1 MADQLRIRTEGAVR
15 VVEFCNPP
23 QNYITHVMLRDLYRQ
38 LLEIQEDDSV
48 RVLVLTGGVEGAF
61 LTHYSVEEL
70 LEYRRATA
78 RPRSVSATLRLA
90 HLLSWLSAKANRW
103 PWLDRLAIKSMS
115 KRTHG
120 EQSIY
125 YWVRCLH
132 ILECFPKPVIAAING
147 LAFGGGAEIT
157 LCCDFR
163 YMVAE
168 EHNHIGFPEVLL
180 GITPG
185 GTGTPLRLPRIV
197 GEANSLEML
206 LTGRIYL
213 PAEAEA
219 MGLIHRAVPSE
230 KLMPLVME
238 LAQKLARGAPV
249 AQQAIRTAVR
259 QASRLAWPQGK
270 VLELAG
276 AMRAMNSEDAD
287 RGMSSYV
294 KDIASQIEGVD
305 PEKRLATFDKLYSGR
320 LTEFR
325 GE

>member
-1 MADQLRIRTEGAVR
+1 MAEQLRVRSEGSVR
-15 VVEFCNPP
+15 VVEFFNPP
-23 QNYITHVMLRDLYRQ
+23 QNYITHVMLQELYTQ
-38 LLEIQEDDSV
+38 LRKDQADDTV
-48 RVLVLTGGVEGAF
+48 RVLVLTGGIEGAF
-61 LTHYSVEEL
+61 LTHYSVDEL
-70 LEYRRATA
+70 LEYRRATT
-78 RPRSVSATLRLA
+78 RKLSGSATHRLA
-90 HLLSWLSAKANRW
+90 LLLSWLSAKADRW
-103 PWLDRLAIKSMS
+103 PWLDRLAVANVS

-120 EQSIY
+120 EQGIY
-125 YWVRCLH
+125 YWVRCLQ
-132 ILECFPKPVIAAING
+132 ILEKYPKPVIAAING

-163 YMVAE
+163 YMAEE

-197 GEANSLEML
+197 GEAKALEML
-206 LTGRIYL
+206 LTGGIYL
-213 PAEAEA
+213 PAEAKA
-219 MGLIHRAVPSE
+219 MGLIHQAVPAD

-249 AQQAIRTAVR
+249 AQAAIRAAIR
-259 QASRLAWPQGK
+259 QGSRLAWPQGK

-276 AMRAMNSEDAD
+276 AIRAMNSKDAD
-287 RGMSSYV
+287 HGMSTYLN
-294 KDIASQIEGVD
+294 DIASQIDSVD
-305 PEKRLATFDKLYSGR
+305 PERRLTAFEKLYSGR